1 MHNCLPCDNNFFV
14 LTTDAAK
21 LESTLEDMTV
31 YAALGSIANLTVKFH
46 INPIKNC
53 NISWSMKYTDIQ
65 DADITSIEK
74 GEYIQTTYSISE
86 VTKLHLG
93 KYTVQVINQAIMG
106 EPNEALFTGVLKLR
120 GENNSPCKV
129 RLLPDILAHL
139 NCLGI

>member
-1 MHNCLPCDNNFFV
+1 MHNCLPCDNNFLV

-21 LESTLEDMTV
+21 LERTLEDMTV
-31 YAALGSIANLTVKFH
+31 YVALGSIANLTVKFH
-46 INPIKNC
+46 INSIKNC
-53 NISWSMKYTDIQ
+53 NIYWSMGNTDIQ

-93 KYTVQVINQAIMG
+93 NYNVQVINQAIMG
-106 EPNEALFTGVLKLR
+106 EQNEALFTVVLKLR
-120 GENNSPCKV
+120 GENNSPCKF
-129 RLLPDILAHL
+129 RLLPDILAHF